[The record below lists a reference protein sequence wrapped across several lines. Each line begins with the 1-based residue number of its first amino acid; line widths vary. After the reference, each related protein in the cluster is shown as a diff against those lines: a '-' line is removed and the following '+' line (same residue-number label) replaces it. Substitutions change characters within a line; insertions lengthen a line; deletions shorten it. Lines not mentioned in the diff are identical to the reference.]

1 MNVYV
6 YLPKYL
12 TQLNKT
18 LIYLSQ
24 NKKNNHEMRT
34 KLRICTNFVR
44 TNSSNT

>member
-24 NKKNNHEMRT
+24 NKKKQPWNENKTKDLHQLRT
-34 KLRICTNFVR
+34 HKFK
-44 TNSSNT
+44 

>member
-1 MNVYV
+1 MYAYV

-24 NKKNNHEMRT
+24 NQKKKT
-34 KLRICTNFVR
+34 
-44 TNSSNT
+44 

>member
-1 MNVYV
+1 MEVLYLIIYICMYAYV

-24 NKKNNHEMRT
+24 NQKKKTWNE
-34 KLRICTNFVR
+34 
-44 TNSSNT
+44 NTT